1 MKWAQKFSFI
11 HKADK
16 VLSLDYSSILVQS
29 LDLIPLAWKQNIWLK
44 RKITELNYIR
54 EN

>member
-1 MKWAQKFSFI
+1 MKWVEKLSFI
-11 HKADK
+11 QNADE

-29 LDLIPLAWKQNIWLK
+29 LDLIPLAWMKNIWLK
-44 RKITELNYIR
+44 RKITELNCIR